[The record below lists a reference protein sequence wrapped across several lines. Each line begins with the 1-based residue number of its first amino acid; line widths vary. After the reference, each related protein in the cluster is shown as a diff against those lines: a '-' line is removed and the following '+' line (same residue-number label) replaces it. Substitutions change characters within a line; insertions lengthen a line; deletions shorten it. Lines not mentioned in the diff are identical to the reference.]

1 MEKEY
6 TPKEIAE
13 MVGVTRQ
20 AIQKRVKT
28 ESWPSHKRQA
38 RGGGKAFYLSDL
50 PDDVQHKILAEVAR
64 DVVAQV
70 PAVRSSAA
78 PAIVEIP
85 TDAAIPD
92 EAHQSGL
99 DRYRIVHEWRS
110 SVARSSTT
118 KGRATEAFLLAYHSG
133 QLMPKVHARMGR
145 ISQPTLYKW
154 DKTLRDNGD
163 DYRTLCDKRGAWL
176 KGGRKG
182 NGQIGE
188 AAEAVFLTAW
198 LNPNRPGL
206 SLAYEATKAI
216 LEKRGIEVA
225 SYASFRRFAKR
236 YDAHHHDLVVLLRE
250 GEKALKDKVGPYATR
265 NGNIL
270 AVGDCIFADGHD
282 LNFQVIHP
290 VTGRACRMCLLVWF
304 DWRSRMPVGWEI
316 MPSESTFCISAA
328 LRMACQT
335 LGKYPKVAYIDNGRA
350 FTSKYF
356 MEHNEEL
363 DELSGLYARLGIAV
377 RRSKPYE
384 ARTKIVERFFRT
396 FDEQCQRLLPSY
408 CGHNIDSKPAWM
420 ARNEKWHQDRHADWV
435 PNVREAAEIFRLYAG
450 WYAHRE
456 CRPLGKGV
464 TPLQLLEA
472 GRGPGIDSEELD
484 QAFMHT
490 KVVHPK
496 RCRFTLAG
504 VEYES
509 DVLYRLNQKI
519 KIRYHWADLSSVQ
532 MFTMDNHSLGDAK
545 PVAAIHP
552 LAKEFGGELD
562 MLKVQEANRLQAR
575 LKRETLRQVEAMGLG
590 RDSEAIQ
597 QLPWMTGQKEPLQL
611 EDAVDERGQSR
622 MGTDVVV
629 DEEISAELVA
639 RQEAITAELDAEQPG
654 YDRPAFFM
662 TELERY
668 EHLFKVSEMEGIDL
682 IEEDRAWK
690 AYYETSREYAEVAA
704 PRYNQLRQTL
714 EMLRESECAAL

>member
-1 MEKEY
+1 MDKEY

-20 AIQKRVKT
+20 AIQKRMKV
-28 ESWPSHKRQA
+28 EGWVSHKRVG
-38 RGGGKAFYLSDL
+38 RGGGKAFFLGDL
-50 PDDVQHKILAEVAR
+50 PEDVQHKILAEVAK
-64 DVVAQV
+64 DVAMVV
-70 PAVRSSAA
+70 PAVRSSAPAVA
-78 PAIVEIP
+78 PIP
-85 TDAAIPD
+85 TNAAIPD
-92 EAHQSGL
+92 AAHRSGL
-99 DRYRIVHEWRS
+99 DRYRVVHEWRS
-110 SVARSSTT
+110 QVSTSSTT
-118 KGRATEAFLLAYHSG
+118 KGKATEAFLLAYHSG
-133 QLMPKVHARMGR
+133 QLMPTLYARLGR
-145 ISQPTLYKW
+145 VSVPTLYKW

-163 DYRTLCDKRGAWL
+163 DYRTLCDKRGSWL
-176 KGGRKG
+176 KGGKKG

-188 AAEAVFLTAW
+188 EAETVFLTAW
-198 LNPNRPGL
+198 LQPNKPGL
-206 SLAYEATKAI
+206 SLAYEATRAI
-216 LEKRGIEVA
+216 LEKRGLEVA

-236 YDAHHHDLVVLLRE
+236 YDANHHDMVVLMRE

-282 LNFQVIHP
+282 LNFQVLHP
-290 VTGRACRMCLLVWF
+290 VTGKPCRMCLLLWF

-316 MPSESTFCISAA
+316 MPSESTFCISSA
-328 LRMACQT
+328 LRMACHT
-335 LGKYPKVAYIDNGRA
+335 LGKYPRVAYIDNGRA

-356 MEHNEEL
+356 MEHSEEIDDL
-363 DELSGLYARLGIAV
+363 TGLYARLGIAV

-396 FDEQCQRLLPSY
+396 FDEQCQRLLSSY

-420 ARNEKWHQDRHADWV
+420 ARNEKWHQARHSDWI
-435 PNVREAAEIFRLYAG
+435 PNVREAAEIFRLYVG

-464 TPLQLLEA
+464 MPIQLLEA
-472 GRGPGIDSEELD
+472 GRGPGIPDDDLD
-484 QAFMHT
+484 MAFMHT
-490 KVVHPK
+490 KVVQPS

-509 DVLYRLNQKI
+509 DVLYNLKQKI
-519 KIRYHWADLSSVQ
+519 KIRYQWADLSSVK
-532 MFTMDNHSLGDAK
+532 MFSMDNHPLGDAK
-545 PVAAIHP
+545 PVEAIHP
-552 LAKEFGGELD
+552 LAKEFGNELD

-575 LKRETLRQVEAMGLG
+575 LKRETLRQAEAMGLG

-597 QLPWMTGQKEPLQL
+597 QLPWMNGEKEPLQL
-611 EDAVDERGQSR
+611 VEAGDGHGQAR
-622 MGTDVVV
+622 TGTDVGE
-629 DEEISAELVA
+629 EEISEELVA
-639 RQEAITAELDAEQPG
+639 AQAAIAAELDAEQPG

-668 EHLFKVSEMEGIDL
+668 EHLFKVSEVEGIEL
-682 IEEDRAWK
+682 IEEDQAWK
-690 AYYETSREYAEVAA
+690 AYYEKSREYAEVAA

-714 EMLRESECAAL
+714 EMLRDQECAANI